1 MKKFLKS
8 RALQAAALSIACI
21 GILAACLLAG
31 RNREKPF
38 QPEETPV
45 ESRAS
50 EWVEPQPAT
59 TPATT
64 EPPAAAIPE
73 KATEEILESYPQVAG
88 ESEEG
93 TVIDLT
99 PDASGLK
106 ENPPEPPVPQGDMG
120 NPETPPTYE
129 PEVPEPATSPD
140 GNPGNGAVY
149 DPVFGWGVPGE
160 VVQSSMDSEG
170 EPDKMVGNMGN

>member
-8 RALQAAALSIACI
+8 KALQAATLSIACI

-31 RNREKPF
+31 RNREKTF
-38 QPEETPV
+38 QPEEAPV
-45 ESRAS
+45 ETPAS
-50 EWVEPQPAT
+50 EWKEPQPAA
-59 TPATT
+59 TPAAT
-64 EPPAAAIPE
+64 EHPAAAIPE
-73 KATEEILESYPQVAG
+73 KTAEEILESYPQVAE

-93 TVIDLT
+93 TVTDLT

-106 ENPPEPPVPQGDMG
+106 GDPPEPPAPQGDTD
-120 NPETPPTYE
+120 NPETPPSYE
-129 PEVPEPATSPD
+129 PEVPEPTTSPD

-170 EPDKMVGNMGN
+170 DPDKMVGNMGN